1 VILSSFILSIQFTS
15 CIVIFRSKF
24 ALLKNAYIRL
34 PLNLY
39 GLILVRA
46 TLVTISYLMNF
57 CLQPTSDGER
67 SSALSVT
74 QVNQPSKQPITGS
87 SNRKTEKHETKP
99 VAAVKA
105 ATHPKST
112 TRPKPG
118 TVSKPGAK
126 EKREAI
132 SKPEVRLKPLT
143 SAKPAGMPMKPGK
156 PGKS

>member
-1 VILSSFILSIQFTS
+1 M
-15 CIVIFRSKF
+15 
-24 ALLKNAYIRL
+24 LKRNACVRL
-34 PLNLY
+34 PLSFY
-39 GLILVRA
+39 GLILVSA

-67 SSALSVT
+67 SSAPSVT
-74 QVNQPSKQPITGS
+74 KINQPSKQPIAGS

-99 VAAVKA
+99 VAAAKPV
-105 ATHPKST
+105 THPKST

-118 TVSKPGAK
+118 TVSKPDAK
-126 EKREAI
+126 EKREAV

-143 SAKPAGMPMKPGK
+143 SAKPAGTPMKPGK